1 MVELLLLQ
9 GMALRLLSLSALLGV
24 ITAAVISMG
33 LVSTQSPADLEA
45 EDTIL
50 TVYGER

>member
-1 MVELLLLQ
+1 MRFL
-9 GMALRLLSLSALLGV
+9 GLSALLGV

-33 LVSTQSPADLEA
+33 LVSTQSPADLQP

>member
-1 MVELLLLQ
+1 
-9 GMALRLLSLSALLGV
+9 MALRSLGISALLGV

-33 LVSTQSPADLEA
+33 LVSTQNPADLDP